1 MLVKSFIN
9 KQTANELLAWANT
22 QNLYRN
28 QSIGQYGFYTFLNN
42 LDNHPVCLNEIRKK
56 CQDLIGGIYQEPIYK
71 DFVNEVFV
79 DGFVY
84 EHTDPTVKGYKHLRC
99 NIMLQKP
106 KQGGKLVFNKQPV
119 DLEIGDMFVV
129 NTSIMHAVSIVKGDL
144 SYKTIVFGFL
154 CNE

>member
-1 MLVKSFIN
+1 MLVKSFID
-9 KQTANELLAWANT
+9 KQIANELLAWTNT
-22 QNLYRN
+22 QNLYCN
-28 QSIGQYGFYTFLNN
+28 ESNGQYGFYTFLNDLN
-42 LDNHPVCLNEIRKK
+42 KHPVCINEIRKK

-84 EHTDPTVKGYKHLRC
+84 EHTDKTVKSYKHFRC

-106 KQGGKLVFNKQPV
+106 KQGGKLVFNKQLI
-119 DLEIGDMFVV
+119 DLEVGDMFVV
-129 NTSIMHAVSIVKGDL
+129 DTSIMHAVSIVKGDL

>member
-1 MLVKSFIN
+1 MLVKSFIS
-9 KQTANELLAWANT
+9 KETAQELLDWANT

-28 QSIGQYGFYTFLNN
+28 QSIGRYGFFTFLNDLN
-42 LDNHPVCLNEIRKK
+42 NHPDCINEIRKK
-56 CQDLIGGIYQEPIYK
+56 CQDLTNGIYQEPIYK

-84 EHTDPTVKGYKHLRC
+84 EHTDPTQKGFKHLRC

-106 KQGGKLVFNKQPV
+106 EKGGKLVFDKKPV
-119 DLEIGDMFVV
+119 DLNVGDMFIVD
-129 NTSIMHAVSIVKGDL
+129 TSIPHAISIVKGNL

-154 CNE
+154 SNE